1 MRKWVIKEFN
11 EEIVCKRV
19 SNVKTPTRDTEAAQ
33 GQQQVGLTY
42 GSERMGVT

>member
-1 MRKWVIKEFN
+1 MRKWVTREFN

-19 SNVKTPTRDTEAAQ
+19 SNVKIPTRDTEAAQ

-42 GSERMGVT
+42 RSERTGVT